1 MSVFDF
7 ACLNGESDSGS
18 KLGLDINHYQHH
30 HCHHHHYHHQYHHHH
45 HHHHHHQC
53 HHQMESQMQAASSDW
68 TNVIIPGSDTF
79 VPGEQHVRWILIF
92 IFIFSMHAC
101 MASSTLV
108 GFSFS
113 SSPSQNSSLFWKV
126 ASWQLGRRYQ
136 LRVPCSGS
144 NTSLMSKCDHQA
156 PKFIFSN

>member
-30 HCHHHHYHHQYHHHH
+30 HCHHHCHHHQY
-45 HHHHHHQC
+45 

-108 GFSFS
+108 GFSSS

-144 NTSLMSKCDHQA
+144 NTSMMSKCDHQA
-156 PKFIFSN
+156 PKFIFSVLKTN